1 MEHLR
6 RYSCFSGRSVRHET
20 SCSISS
26 KPSFQA
32 FAIPVRNLSLLNL
45 DYHLPKPWTDCLCAK
60 SCIRLH
66 LCVLRH
72 ELQVTL
78 GPTHP
83 ETEVKHLHRE
93 TWTCVDKKRCDA
105 NQIKKKIKKGP
116 QLDLNYSGRLN
127 SSTHVS
133 IPRPV
138 ETLTSFVKSKT
149 FTSPRKTC
157 VTNKMQDKWQNIAQY
172 KGLSVWMSLW
182 LFTKGDKIV
191 QLMFR
196 SWE

>member
-1 MEHLR
+1 M
-6 RYSCFSGRSVRHET
+6 VN
-20 SCSISS
+20 
-26 KPSFQA
+26 
-32 FAIPVRNLSLLNL
+32 AIRGRNLPLLNL
-45 DYHLPKPWTDCLCAK
+45 DYHLPKPWTDCLRAK

-66 LCVLRH
+66 LFVLRH

-93 TWTCVDKKRCDA
+93 TWTSVAKQMRRKC
-105 NQIKKKIKKGP
+105 QE
-116 QLDLNYSGRLN
+116 GRLN

-149 FTSPRKTC
+149 STSSRKTC
-157 VTNKMQDKWQNIAQY
+157 IANKMQDKWQNIAQY

-191 QLMFR
+191 QLMLR